1 MLACQSGRTFGIEA
15 QAIQDAPRLVANLYL
30 SRPPDDHQH
39 VERSTSVG
47 NAEPMVL
54 DGEVADKAAGEP
66 CRTNGRSSVKLLG
79 ASVGELIDWSDG

>member
-1 MLACQSGRTFGIEA
+1 
-15 QAIQDAPRLVANLYL
+15 
-30 SRPPDDHQH
+30 

-79 ASVGELIDWSDG
+79 ARVGEPIDWSDG